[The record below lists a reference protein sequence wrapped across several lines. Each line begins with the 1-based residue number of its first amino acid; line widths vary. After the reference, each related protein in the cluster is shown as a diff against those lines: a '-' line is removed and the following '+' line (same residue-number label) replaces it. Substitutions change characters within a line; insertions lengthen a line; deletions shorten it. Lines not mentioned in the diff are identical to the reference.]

1 MNSTRCAT
9 DTRMAAGLPETEEE
23 EEMQGQIYT
32 YWCHECDMSVNLI
45 SRSLSHS
52 QCPHCNSSDFLE
64 LMDSTITTTTT
75 AQQQQQQQDSYFL
88 DNPTLLHRFFLLHHN
103 EEDDNNNNNNKNNH
117 FDSSSLST
125 ITISSSMLDSDP
137 VLLCAICKDDLL
149 LHSQAKQ
156 LPCSHLYHSQCILP
170 WLSSH
175 NSCPLC
181 RFQLPTTTA
190 AAAAAATGTLS
201 FRDFLHDEVEQEQDW
216 LGFTNTLRHIARRQT
231 MIAAASGDQHLGLDD
246 NDHNA
251 HIILP

>member
-1 MNSTRCAT
+1 
-9 DTRMAAGLPETEEE
+9 MAAGLPETEEE
-23 EEMQGQIYT
+23 EEEMQRQTYT

-45 SRSLSHS
+45 SLSLSRS

-75 AQQQQQQQDSYFL
+75 QQQQQDSYFL
-88 DNPTLLHRFFLLHHN
+88 DNPTLLHRLFLLHHN
-103 EEDDNNNNNNKNNH
+103 EEDDINNNH

-181 RFQLPTTTA
+181 RFQLPTTATA
-190 AAAAAATGTLS
+190 TAATGTLS
-201 FRDFLHDEVEQEQDW
+201 FHDFLDDELEQEQDW

-231 MIAAASGDQHLGLDD
+231 MIAAAAASGDQHLGLND

>member
-9 DTRMAAGLPETEEE
+9 DTRMAAGLPESEEE
-23 EEMQGQIYT
+23 EEMQRQTYT

-45 SRSLSHS
+45 SLSLSHS

-64 LMDSTITTTTT
+64 LMDSTIATTTT
-75 AQQQQQQQDSYFL
+75 QQQDSYFL
-88 DNPTLLHRFFLLHHN
+88 DNPTLLHRLFLLHHN
-103 EEDDNNNNNNKNNH
+103 EEDNINNNNH
-117 FDSSSLST
+117 VDSSSLST

-181 RFQLPTTTA
+181 RFQLPTTTT
-190 AAAAAATGTLS
+190 AAAAATTGTLS
-201 FRDFLHDEVEQEQDW
+201 FLDFLHDEVEQEQDW

-231 MIAAASGDQHLGLDD
+231 MVAAAAASGDQHLGLND